1 LTSDIKDLEKKIS
14 QVHVSGG
21 GGGDGAEDW
30 AGGYELAL
38 KNMNWRNGIKL
49 IIHICDDGAHGEQFT
64 PKDPF
69 FEEGE
74 KLISEIK
81 ECVEQNIN
89 IIGFKIGKAPEKS
102 FEKIKEIYNNYYND
116 YKMEHKDNGQFIEV
130 YNFERTSSEAVSEN
144 FKKLVTKAANQVINP
159 SYKYLKRLKDVLH
172 LPNDLE
178 KDIDDKKSLLSI
190 LEKGSTSNYVI
201 TEDNYKKMILLIYR
215 IKANVPVIIMGE
227 TGKYSSLSG
236 TLYCLVYTLSL

>member
-1 LTSDIKDLEKKIS
+1 MDIVYVIDATGSMGYEIDAAKKHVFTIFKELQNKNRENNFQFGAVFYRDKVYTRTRKYWVPDKDEYFPLTSDIKDLEKKIS
-14 QVHVSGG
+14 QVHVSG

-64 PKDPF
+64 QGDPF

-89 IIGFKIGKAPEKS
+89 IIGFT
-102 FEKIKEIYNNYYND
+102 NW
-116 YKMEHKDNGQFIEV
+116 
-130 YNFERTSSEAVSEN
+130 
-144 FKKLVTKAANQVINP
+144 
-159 SYKYLKRLKDVLH
+159 
-172 LPNDLE
+172 
-178 KDIDDKKSLLSI
+178 
-190 LEKGSTSNYVI
+190 
-201 TEDNYKKMILLIYR
+201 
-215 IKANVPVIIMGE
+215 
-227 TGKYSSLSG
+227 
-236 TLYCLVYTLSL
+236 